1 MNLVTLIRR
10 LPLLALLTASAWAGP
25 AHQHGIAR
33 VDLALDGA
41 ELTIALEMP
50 LDSLLGFERA
60 PRTPAERQAAQAA
73 LARLRDGAALWRPDA
88 AAQCTLQAA
97 TVSAPVLERPGAAA
111 GAHADVDAEYRF
123 RCAQPARL
131 AEVDVRLFEAFS
143 RLERV
148 DVQTALPSGQ
158 RQARLSRSQPRLRLA
173 P

>member
-1 MNLVTLIRR
+1 M
-10 LPLLALLTASAWAGP
+10 LALLTAPAWAGP

-33 VDLALDGA
+33 ADLALDGA

-73 LARLRDGAALWRPDA
+73 LARLRDGAALWQPDA

-97 TVSAPVLERPGAAA
+97 TVSAPVLEQPGAAA
-111 GAHADVDAEYRF
+111 GEHADVDAEYRF

-131 AEVDVRLFEAFS
+131 ANVDVRLFEAFG

-148 DVQTALPSGQ
+148 DVQAALPSGQ
-158 RQARLSRSQPRLRLA
+158 RQARLSRSQARLRLA
-173 P
+173 Q